1 MYYQVKHQLI
11 NLVICPQLYDLNPA
25 LTLYGGSNQ
34 ESNSGI
40 MRFVRIEFAGKKSK
54 GSSPLNAYA
63 CRCW

>member
-1 MYYQVKHQLI
+1 VKHQLI

-40 MRFVRIEFAGKKSK
+40 MRFVRIEFAGKKVK
-54 GSSPLNAYA
+54 ALHL
-63 CRCW
+63 

>member
-1 MYYQVKHQLI
+1 
-11 NLVICPQLYDLNPA
+11 

-54 GSSPLNAYA
+54 GSSPLNAL
-63 CRCW
+63 RLQVLVTKLF